1 MIVDA
6 HHHLWQYSPTKYP
19 WISAAHSA
27 IRRDF
32 IPADL
37 GPLLTACR
45 IDRTVLVQTYSSL
58 QETREFL
65 ELAARTPFIAG
76 VVGWVDLTGARVLDT
91 LLALKAAPGG
101 GKLVGIRH
109 QVHDEDDPAW
119 LLRSDVQRSLE
130 AVGQAGLAFDLLVR
144 SRELPA
150 AHATALRHPEMR
162 FVIDHLAKPPIRQGG
177 ASVWDAWMPR
187 LAALPN
193 VYCKVSGLVTE
204 ADWKGWTLDALKPY
218 LDRALGWF
226 GADRLMFGS
235 DWPVCLVAASYS
247 QVVGIARD
255 LLRDLPAAQNAA
267 IFGGNAAACYALP
280 RAES

>member
-1 MIVDA
+1 MNVDA

-19 WISAAHSA
+19 WISAAHGA

-32 IPADL
+32 TPADL
-37 GPLLTACR
+37 EPLLTACG
-45 IDRTVLVQTYSSL
+45 IDRTILVQTYSSL

-76 VVGWVDLTGARVLDT
+76 VVGWVDLTGARAAET
-91 LLALKAAPGG
+91 LRALKAVKGG
-101 GKLVGIRH
+101 SKLVGVRH
-109 QVHDEDDPAW
+109 QVHDEADPGW
-119 LLRSDVQRSLE
+119 LLRGDVQRSLA

-150 AHATALRHPEMR
+150 AHDAARRHPEMR
-162 FVIDHLAKPPIRQGG
+162 FVIDHLAKPPIQQGD
-177 ASVWDAWMPR
+177 ASEWKAWMPR
-187 LAALPN
+187 MAELPN

-218 LDRALGWF
+218 VDRALGWF

-247 QVVGIARD
+247 QVVAVARD
-255 LLRDLPAAQNAA
+255 LLRDLPEAERAA
-267 IFGGNAAACYALP
+267 IFGGNAAAFY
-280 RAES
+280 SI